1 MSQVKPAQDQTTSV
15 MPKPKLLMISSYRRP
30 CGIAQ
35 YVEFLEVPLRAQ
47 TDFEFDIQA
56 LPVNTFRTDSPYARK
71 AAKQM
76 LAKILDKARAADV
89 VSIQLEPGLFGL
101 SPFMI
106 WKRLHAIIN
115 ASKRVILTYHTVPLA
130 ESGRPKLNLQGLK
143 DYLRSLRGN
152 YVFGRLF
159 KTIRA
164 NPKKF
169 RHIVQTLREESN
181 FQLLF
186 GIPGNTISVEPLSF
200 IAEDDRP
207 KLTSSRHR
215 EWLDASYHSLEG
227 KTVIGCFGFL
237 SPYKGIETAV
247 KAMRI
252 LRDRYHLLIIGGL
265 HPEGIVKHTIGQPYI
280 QDLIAEIEKRKSRR
294 IGEREWERDIKLLDH
309 ISFCGALNNH
319 DFNRVMAAC
328 DAVVLPY
335 AEVGQT
341 SSGPA
346 AIALDMQKPIYC
358 ARTHAF
364 KELDRFQPGI
374 LSFFEIGNHIELAQ
388 KLKWRDSEQPDRV
401 EARRLYLTEH
411 NVEKRARL
419 YLDAASTLVGSR
431 S

>member
-1 MSQVKPAQDQTTSV
+1 
-15 MPKPKLLMISSYRRP
+15 MISSYRRP

-56 LPVNTFRTDSPYARK
+56 LPVDIFRAKGAYARR
-71 AAKQM
+71 AARQI
-76 LAKILDKARAADV
+76 LAGILDKARAADV

-101 SPFMI
+101 NPFEI
-106 WKRLHAIIN
+106 WKRLRAIIQ
-115 ASKRVILTYHTVPLA
+115 ASKKVVLTYHTVPPA
-130 ESGRPKLNLQGLK
+130 TQRDRFKLNLEGLK
-143 DYLRSLRGN
+143 DYLRIQRGN
-152 YVFGRLF
+152 HVFNRLF
-159 KTIRA
+159 RLVRS
-164 NPKKF
+164 NPQKF
-169 RHIVQTLREESN
+169 GHIVHTKREAKN
-181 FQLLF
+181 FALF
-186 GIPGNTISVEPLSF
+186 GISSDTINVEPLSF
-200 IAEDDRP
+200 LAEDAR
-207 KLTSSRHR
+207 LTLASSRHR
-215 EWLDASYHSLEG
+215 EWLNARYHPLEG

-252 LRDRYHLLIIGGL
+252 LGERYHLLIIGGL

-280 QDLIAEIEKRKSRR
+280 QDIISEIEKRKSRR
-294 IGEREWERDIKLLDH
+294 IGDREWERDIKLLDH